1 MINDKFVPL
10 TEGEIQEAVIEIK
23 NRQKRKKEFFK
34 KAEELLKNQQKN
46 KNNL

>member
-10 TEGEIQEAVIEIK
+10 TEAEIQEAVIEIK

-34 KAEELLKNQQKN
+34 KVEELLKPPKKQK
-46 KNNL
+46 